1 LARGCNSVESV
12 VWNALRK
19 AVEVRPMRVA
29 RALKM
34 LVAMVALAI
43 GTLSL
48 LFSAGTLFGP
58 LVYSKDFGQEYLLAR
73 AIRDGVDPYLPVREL
88 AERYAAPIGFMDKT
102 HPTPHPPSLGILLL
116 PLSVL
121 PYPSAAVVWFVFEL
135 ACLWVAVALLAQ
147 AVGVHV
153 QARAVPLA
161 ALVLLAWPAL
171 LLDVNLGQLTT
182 PMLALLAAAQ
192 LALLRSRS
200 VLGGTLLGVSLL
212 VKPIAW
218 PWLIVLGAYGNW
230 RAAGS
235 AIAVSVVGFVTSG
248 TVIGF
253 DRLLHYVF
261 VVLPDLSS
269 SMATERTNISMWVI
283 APRALGTPQSMLAAL
298 LPAIAVLVVG
308 IWIVRRRPPLL
319 AGLAVAT
326 ALSVVLSPIAWQFYT
341 VIAALPMAY
350 ALSLI
355 AQRGFRALD
364 VVAILVVAVLL
375 GVSYHQWIAI
385 SDLTGS
391 QLVLLG
397 PTLGVLLLALVV
409 GRLSTD
415 RASSLA

>member
-1 LARGCNSVESV
+1 
-12 VWNALRK
+12 
-19 AVEVRPMRVA
+19 
-29 RALKM
+29 
-34 LVAMVALAI
+34 
-43 GTLSL
+43 
-48 LFSAGTLFGP
+48 
-58 LVYSKDFGQEYLLAR
+58 
-73 AIRDGVDPYLPVREL
+73 
-88 AERYAAPIGFMDKT
+88 
-102 HPTPHPPSLGILLL
+102 
-116 PLSVL
+116 
-121 PYPSAAVVWFVFEL
+121 
-135 ACLWVAVALLAQ
+135 
-147 AVGVHV
+147 
-153 QARAVPLA
+153 
-161 ALVLLAWPAL
+161 
-171 LLDVNLGQLTT
+171 
-182 PMLALLAAAQ
+182 
-192 LALLRSRS
+192 
-200 VLGGTLLGVSLL
+200 
-212 VKPIAW
+212 
-218 PWLIVLGAYGNW
+218 
-230 RAAGS
+230 
-235 AIAVSVVGFVTSG
+235 
-248 TVIGF
+248 VIGF
-253 DRLLHYVF
+253 DQLLHYVF

-283 APRALGTPQSMLAAL
+283 APRALGTPQPMLAAL

-397 PTLGVLLLALVV
+397 PTLGVLLLALLV

-415 RASSLA
+415 RAAPLA